1 MADVDLSAQLAAAR
15 KSAEEAAERYIEAS
29 DALEQAQRELNV
41 AQQRVKRIEK
51 ALAIL
56 NGEEEPVQENR
67 PERRVPAEPEPA
79 PPPPPRTAKPVG
91 PYAHVKCSG
100 CMEVGTLSEVMRPTK
115 NNTMVRLLVCSTCG
129 NETYLG

>member
-1 MADVDLSAQLAAAR
+1 VANVDLSAQLAAAR
-15 KSAEEAAERYIEAS
+15 KAAEEAAARYVEAS
-29 DALEQAQRELNV
+29 DALEQAQKELNA
-41 AQQRVKRIEK
+41 AQQRVKRIER

-56 NGEEEPVQENR
+56 KGEDDATP
-67 PERRVPAEPEPA
+67 PVPAEPAPSPVAA
-79 PPPPPRTAKPVG
+79 PPPPPPPQRPAG

-100 CMEVGTLSEVMRPTK
+100 CMEVGTLSEIMRPTK